1 MQYLV
6 EMKLAA
12 SSRPSGGAE
21 EGIACIEQLIL
32 PSLEACET
40 LLEEKKIRA
49 GGPAVGAI
57 RLILMVSADSA
68 QELDELVSRLPLW
81 PRMET
86 TMVPLTTLG
95 GRATSLRSTLE
106 GRKAMW
112 QKQSAS
118 A

>member
-40 LLEEKKIRA
+40 LLEEKKILA
-49 GGPAVGAI
+49 GGPAVRAI
-57 RLILMVSADSA
+57 RLLFIVSADSA
-68 QELDELVSRLPLW
+68 QEVAKLCCRNSRQAPSNFFWPDELYI
-81 PRMET
+81 
-86 TMVPLTTLG
+86 
-95 GRATSLRSTLE
+95 
-106 GRKAMW
+106 
-112 QKQSAS
+112 Q
-118 A
+118 

>member
-1 MQYLV
+1 MQYL
-6 EMKLAA
+6 
-12 SSRPSGGAE
+12 
-21 EGIACIEQLIL
+21 EQLIL

-40 LLEEKKIRA
+40 LLEEKKIRS
-49 GGPAVGAI
+49 GGPAFGAI
-57 RLILMVSADSA
+57 RLLLIVSADSA
-68 QELDELVSRLPLW
+68 QELDELVSSLPIW

-95 GRATSLRSTLE
+95 GRATSLRPKLE
-106 GRKAMW
+106 GRKAMV

>member
-6 EMKLAA
+6 EMKFAA
-12 SSRPSGGAE
+12 SRRPSGGAE

-49 GGPAVGAI
+49 GGPAVGVI

-68 QELDELVSRLPLW
+68 QELDERVSSLPVW

-86 TMVPLTTLG
+86 TMVPLTTFG
-95 GRATSLRSTLE
+95 GRATSLRPKPE
-106 GRKAMW
+106 GRKAIW

>member
-1 MQYLV
+1 MQYL
-6 EMKLAA
+6 
-12 SSRPSGGAE
+12 
-21 EGIACIEQLIL
+21 EQLIL

-40 LLEEKKIRA
+40 LLDEKKIRA

-57 RLILMVSADSA
+57 RLMFIVSAESA
-68 QELDELVSRLPLW
+68 QERDELVSRLPIW

-86 TMVPLTTLG
+86 TMVPLTTFG
-95 GRATSLRSTLE
+95 GRATSLRPKLE
-106 GRKAMW
+106 GLKAMV

>member
-1 MQYLV
+1 MQYL
-6 EMKLAA
+6 
-12 SSRPSGGAE
+12 
-21 EGIACIEQLIL
+21 EQLIL

-40 LLEEKKIRA
+40 LLEAKKIRA

-57 RLILMVSADSA
+57 RLMFIVSADSA
-68 QELDELVSRLPLW
+68 QELDELVSRLPIW

-95 GRATSLRSTLE
+95 GRATSLRPKLE
-106 GRKAMW
+106 GLKAMV

>member
-57 RLILMVSADSA
+57 RLMLIVSAESA
-68 QELDELVSRLPLW
+68 QELDELVSSLPIW

-86 TMVPLTTLG
+86 TMVPLTTCG
-95 GRATSLRSTLE
+95 GRATSLRPKME
-106 GRKAMW
+106 GRKAMV

>member
-1 MQYLV
+1 MPYLV
-6 EMKLAA
+6 DMKLAA
-12 SSRPSGGAE
+12 SRRPSGGAE
-21 EGIACIEQLIL
+21 EGIACIEQRIL

-40 LLEEKKIRA
+40 LLEDKKIRA

-57 RLILMVSADSA
+57 RLMFIVSAESA
-68 QELDELVSRLPLW
+68 QELDELVSRLPIW

-86 TMVPLTTLG
+86 TMVPLTTCG
-95 GRATSLRSTLE
+95 GRATSLRPQLE
-106 GRKAMW
+106 GRKAMV

>member
-6 EMKLAA
+6 DMQLAA

-40 LLEEKKIRA
+40 LLEAKKRLA

-57 RLILMVSADSA
+57 RRILIVSTDSA
-68 QELDELVSRLPLW
+68 QERDELVSRLPIW

-86 TMVPLTTLG
+86 TMVPLTTCG
-95 GRATSLRSTLE
+95 GRATSLRPQLE
-106 GRKAMW
+106 GRKAML